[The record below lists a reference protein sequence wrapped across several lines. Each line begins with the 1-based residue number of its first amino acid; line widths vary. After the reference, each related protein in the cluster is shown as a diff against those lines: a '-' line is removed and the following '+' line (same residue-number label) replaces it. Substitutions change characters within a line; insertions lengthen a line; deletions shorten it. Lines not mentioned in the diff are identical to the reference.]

1 MRLRAYLLPL
11 IAALFIFASGATEH
25 ADAEPQIY
33 AGQLTCKGGVGF
45 GLLVISSKPFDC
57 RFVPANGSRTQHYR
71 ARVTNLGV
79 DIGITGPTVLVWTV
93 FASADRFDPRLLA
106 GQYLGVGAEA
116 SVGLGA
122 GAKLLIGGFKNSF
135 ALQPL
140 SVQGQT
146 GVNIAYGIAGLRL
159 RAR

>member
-1 MRLRAYLLPL
+1 MKLRAYLLSL
-11 IAALFIFASGATEH
+11 IAAVMIFTGSGTGRAN
-25 ADAEPQIY
+25 AEAQIY

-57 RFVPANGSRTQHYR
+57 RFVPANGAHSQRYR

-79 DIGITGPTVLVWTV
+79 DIGITGPSVLVWTV
-93 FASADRFDPRLLA
+93 FASSDRFDPDLLA

-116 SVGLGA
+116 SVGVGA

>member
-1 MRLRAYLLPL
+1 MLKRAL
-11 IAALFIFASGATEH
+11 AAAAVMTW
-25 ADAEPQIY
+25 AVAAVPAARAEPSIR
-33 AGQLTCKGGVGF
+33 AGTLVCTGGVGF
-45 GLLVISSKPFDC
+45 GLLVISSKGFDC
-57 RFVPANGSRTQHYR
+57 KFTPADGRRPHLYR

-93 FASADRFDPRLLA
+93 LASTNSLARGHLA
-106 GQYLGVGAEA
+106 GQYLGAGAEA
-116 SVGLGA
+116 SLGLGG
-122 GAKLLIGGFKNSF
+122 GAKLLIGGFKDSV

-159 RAR
+159 RAK